1 MVLVQNRLE
10 IFEELDRETK
20 ITKSESVI
28 KLDDLNSR
36 IGNENRAI
44 EDETG
49 KFGENCVP
57 NYNCKRLIDFHT

>member
-20 ITKSESVI
+20 ITQSESVI

-36 IGNENRAI
+36 IGNENRVI
-44 EDETG
+44 EDKTG

-57 NYNCKRLIDFHT
+57 NYNYKRLIDFHM